1 MSLWPLGALLES
13 WAVSLA
19 DLKKQ
24 LEDLQVQ
31 LALLLPKKFLDA
43 LQDPECDAATLN
55 AARQY
60 LKDADI
66 KLKNPAENKDVLKLA
81 DMASESAPWEQAG

>member
-1 MSLWPLGALLES
+1 M
-13 WAVSLA
+13 
-19 DLKKQ
+19 DIKKQ

-43 LQDPECDAATLN
+43 LQDPEGCDAATLN

-60 LKDADI
+60 LKDVEV
-66 KLKNPAENKDVLKLA
+66 KLPKPEQNQHVLGLA
-81 DMASESAPWEQAG
+81 RIANEVKPWENAG